1 MQAVY
6 YRRPDGYEPVREF
19 VQALP
24 ESHQDAIDQAI
35 DLLNQVE
42 ANDPPLPFPFSS
54 QVEGQLRELRCHH
67 GRHLYRVLYRRSE
80 NLFVLLHILERRS
93 RALAPA
99 DIELANERWND
110 FRTRMDAPNRRPPR
124 AAGHDAP

>member
-24 ESHQDAIDQAI
+24 KSHQDAIDQAI

-80 NLFVLLHILERRS
+80 NLFVLLHILEKRS
-93 RALAPA
+93 RAPAPA